1 MNSTC
6 PKCGKP
12 LAAGR
17 PKCFHCGAA
26 LAVTTPCG
34 GCGRPLAAN
43 AARCVFCGAGGAK
56 GPPPP
61 AKAPPKSVVLV
72 PTPEQR
78 REQQL
83 AGFAELARIGVAAA
97 AAHVEARAGATARTI
112 DPEAKRHFDRADALD
127 DEGRSMEALAEYD
140 RALAIDPSYA
150 AAWSDKG
157 HVLFGLGRFAEALE
171 HQERAV
177 SLAPDL
183 FSAWS
188 DRAACLIALGR
199 PAEGLVAA
207 TCATELAP
215 RHPATWINRAEC
227 ERALGRTDDAI
238 RSLERAAEAT
248 VDPAARQ
255 NILSRIASLRGP
267 TARSLD
273 EWLAEGARLGAAGD
287 LDASMRA
294 LDAALMIDPSSWA
307 AWQNKAVT
315 SAKAGFLLDALAYVE
330 HAVALAPP
338 GSTAPQDLHRRVQ
351 EVLAAT
357 PAAERRGRPLP
368 PGRFG
373 ATMVARAKSPDG
385 AFAVHGLDACAA
397 RGLFAGPK
405 DLLAVNYHLLV
416 PDAVRAGAAR
426 ETMVDAL
433 ARSGTAFVF
442 RHASAGFV
450 PDGALAAAEIAALE
464 ALVAHGKLARVVL
477 GGSVPWSAT
486 TTRAVQ
492 AADDRLARRL
502 GAGER
507 FTLLVL
513 GTAPPD

>member
-1 MNSTC
+1 MPGLDSVLRN
-6 PKCGKP
+6 P
-12 LAAGR
+12 
-17 PKCFHCGAA
+17 
-26 LAVTTPCG
+26 TTTVERGSPD
-34 GCGRPLAAN
+34 
-43 AARCVFCGAGGAK
+43 
-56 GPPPP
+56 
-61 AKAPPKSVVLV
+61 S
-72 PTPEQR
+72 
-78 REQQL
+78 
-83 AGFAELARIGVAAA
+83 ELAR
-97 AAHVEARAGATARTI
+97 AHEAVGLVTWLWDVEAR
-112 DPEAKRHFDRADALD
+112 
-127 DEGRSMEALAEYD
+127 
-140 RALAIDPSYA
+140 
-150 AAWSDKG
+150 
-157 HVLFGLGRFAEALE
+157 
-171 HQERAV
+171 
-177 SLAPDL
+177 
-183 FSAWS
+183 
-188 DRAACLIALGR
+188 
-199 PAEGLVAA
+199 
-207 TCATELAP
+207 
-215 RHPATWINRAEC
+215 
-227 ERALGRTDDAI
+227 
-238 RSLERAAEAT
+238 
-248 VDPAARQ
+248 
-255 NILSRIASLRGP
+255 
-267 TARSLD
+267 
-273 EWLAEGARLGAAGD
+273 RLHWTGD
-287 LDASMRA
+287 LS
-294 LDAALMIDPSSWA
+294 P
-307 AWQNKAVT
+307 
-315 SAKAGFLLDALAYVE
+315 LL
-330 HAVALAPP
+330 
-338 GSTAPQDLHRRVQ
+338 G
-351 EVLAAT
+351 
-357 PAAERRGRPLP
+357 LP